1 MVQLQS
7 PLCWSYRLKFDIF
20 SKRGKPPPDVFVY
33 DEIPYALRV
42 QVIHIVNRALRLF
55 TLAPSVYVD
64 VANILREEDGTFQL
78 SRRTQMGS
86 SGELQEF
93 FLYED
98 DSEHVLDVVEELLK
112 RLLVAWAHD
121 PPRQYKYQNAI
132 SDAIV
137 AVNRRFKEHGV
148 GYEFVENRIIRKD
161 SEYIHEE
168 IVKPALKILHN
179 KRFTG
184 PREEFLQAHNH
195 YRKGDHKATL
205 NECLKAL
212 ESTMKC
218 ICNDRKWKYPPNST
232 AAALIDVC
240 LKNNLIPTY
249 WQCHYSALVSLLKS
263 GVPTGRNRLSGHGQ
277 GQKPQQVPDHI
288 VSFMLHLTASTIV
301 FLGDADANV
310 F

>member
-1 MVQLQS
+1 M
-7 PLCWSYRLKFDIF
+7 RFDIF

-42 QVIHIVNRALRLF
+42 QVIHIVNRAFRSF

-64 VANILREEDGTFQL
+64 VANKLREEYGVFEL
-78 SRRTQMGS
+78 SPPAVIGS
-86 SGELQEF
+86 SGELQDF

-98 DSEHVLDVVEELLK
+98 DIEHVLDVVEELLK
-112 RLLVAWAHD
+112 RLLVAWALD
-121 PPRQYKYQNAI
+121 PPKQYKYQNAI

-161 SEYIHEE
+161 SEYTHAE
-168 IVKPALKILHN
+168 IVKPALKILN
-179 KRFTG
+179 NERFTG

-218 ICNDRKWKYPPNST
+218 ICDDRKWKYPPNPT
-232 AAALIDVC
+232 AAALIEVC
-240 LKNNLIPTY
+240 LKNNVIPSY
-249 WQCHYSALVSLLKS
+249 WQSHYSALVSLLKS

-277 GQKPQQVPDHI
+277 GQQPQQVPDYI

-301 FLGDADANV
+301 FLGDADARL
-310 F
+310 